1 MAFCTEHPKWDQNPK
16 FSALS
21 ETTSIPALFIWESF
35 CNDAWHSTPQT
46 GTVLRQIS
54 GGETLTALNRRSGT
68 STVLKLRWKALILVF
83 KPQRLWHLTDQPGL
97 RKIQE
102 GTFLFEQNRMVEPQM
117 KRQLRKSDKVISL
130 TSAKEIYQYPEYDR
144 VSYVRIGWITLVM
157 FLVIVHNGG
166 RTPA

>member
-54 GGETLTALNRRSGT
+54 GGETLTALDRRIGT

-83 KPQRLWHLTDQPGL
+83 KPRRLWHLTDQPGL
-97 RKIQE
+97 SKIHK
-102 GTFLFEQNRMVEPQM
+102 GTFLFEQNRMAEPPM
-117 KRQLRKSDKVISL
+117 KRLLRKSKVISL
-130 TSAKEIYQYPEYDR
+130 TSAKEIYQYPEYNR
-144 VSYVRIGWITLVM
+144 ALCVRIGWISKSWTHPT
-157 FLVIVHNGG
+157 I
-166 RTPA
+166 